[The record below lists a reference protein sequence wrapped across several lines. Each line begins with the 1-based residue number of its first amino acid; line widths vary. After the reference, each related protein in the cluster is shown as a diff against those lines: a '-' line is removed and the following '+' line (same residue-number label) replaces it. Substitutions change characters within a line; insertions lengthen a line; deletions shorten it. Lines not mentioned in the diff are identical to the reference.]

1 MGKILAIA
9 FLIIF
14 AALAFGIVFIILKT
28 DKGYTEL
35 IKEVE
40 KALEKQNIN
49 NLKNNENG
57 N

>member
-35 IKEVE
+35 IKEFE
-40 KALEKQNIN
+40 KALEKQNID

>member
-14 AALAFGIVFIILKT
+14 AALAFWIVFIILKT
-28 DKGYTEL
+28 IKGYTEL
-35 IKEVE
+35 IKEFE
-40 KALEKQNIN
+40 KELEKQNID
-49 NLKNNENG
+49 NLKNNQNG